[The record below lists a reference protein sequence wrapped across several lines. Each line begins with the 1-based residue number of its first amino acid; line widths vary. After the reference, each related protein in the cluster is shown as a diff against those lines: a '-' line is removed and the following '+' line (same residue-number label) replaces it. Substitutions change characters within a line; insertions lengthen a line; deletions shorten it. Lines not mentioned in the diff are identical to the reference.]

1 MKTPVHLLLRMIEG
15 IYDDEDEENAFDLGV
30 QYMSED
36 IITFPRVEERPGSG
50 NLPGCKSYSVFKG
63 LVPDN
68 FNGGSFTWK
77 GSNAALQGDELY
89 AQRK

>member
-1 MKTPVHLLLRMIEG
+1 MKTPVHLLLRMIES
-15 IYDDEDEENAFDLGV
+15 ICNDEDPENAFDLRV
-30 QYMSED
+30 QYISKD

-50 NLPGCKSYSVFKG
+50 NLPGCKSFPVFKG

-68 FNGGSFTWK
+68 FTRGSFTWK